1 MLRRFCMM
9 RRLIQ
14 LRLAVFAAMGF
25 AAAAV
30 RSATMRCCCVGRAT
44 GCASPRCCR
53 VGGDMGCATSRRC
66 RVGGSMVCTTTRCYG
81 MGTTGGGS
89 SV

>member
-25 AAAAV
+25 AAV
-30 RSATMRCCCVGRAT
+30 RS
-44 GCASPRCCR
+44 
-53 VGGDMGCATSRRC
+53 ATSRRC

-81 MGTTGGGS
+81 MGTTCGGS